1 MIELCSYLYF
11 QILFTFLTVWF
22 ISKTGERE
30 NKSHFLQMALQV
42 NLIDL
47 LNILIEHHK
56 ANILRSDNMAPK
68 THKKS
73 NPGLRSSRGL
83 REHRQPLGTT
93 PQLFLLV
100 TFYLPQESISQH
112 CINTGNYIKNL
123 GSLIWQSGSF
133 LSYSHTS

>member
-11 QILFTFLTVWF
+11 QIFFTFLTVWF

-83 REHRQPLGTT
+83 REHRQPLRYYATVLSPG
-93 PQLFLLV
+93 
-100 TFYLPQESISQH
+100 YILPAAG
-112 CINTGNYIKNL
+112 INFSAL
-123 GSLIWQSGSF
+123 
-133 LSYSHTS
+133 H